1 MPAAPGAVRPRQGL
15 IAHKTSACLQ
25 EYKARPDR
33 AARPYKDPRDFA
45 RIAEGLAKAGLPY
58 GWRAQ

>member
-45 RIAEGLAKAGLPY
+45 RIAEGLAKAGLP
-58 GWRAQ
+58 

>member
-25 EYKARPDR
+25 EYKAPPRGRTAR
-33 AARPYKDPRDFA
+33 AARYMR
-45 RIAEGLAKAGLPY
+45 R
-58 GWRAQ
+58 